1 MLIIITLLIISL
13 SFYLFCVLA
22 VKSFTAVFSI
32 CSCSLSA
39 PSGSRKVVL
48 SSTNKPEKLI
58 FFFFYLKKE
67 IFVFGFL

>member
-58 FFFFYLKKE
+58 FFYLKKE